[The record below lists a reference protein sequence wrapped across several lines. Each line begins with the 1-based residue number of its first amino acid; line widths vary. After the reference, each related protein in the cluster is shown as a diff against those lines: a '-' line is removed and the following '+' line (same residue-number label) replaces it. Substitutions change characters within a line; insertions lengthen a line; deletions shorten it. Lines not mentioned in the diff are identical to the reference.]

1 MEKGLRTSLIFV
13 IVFALAIG
21 LVSAVEIGEDL
32 HLNLQSTF
40 SNGTIQSGTFEF
52 YFNISTAE
60 NCGTVVYTNS
70 TNLTTDT
77 RGIISHYLPDV
88 SLDYDQQYWLCY
100 YKDGSLESS
109 SKIARTPYSF
119 GALNVSAEGV
129 KNDSD
134 LDLTNYNVTASW
146 FRGIFD
152 WIIGATSGN
161 YLSFNGTQ
169 LDFDESALNTTIDAR
184 SGIFNDSINNY
195 IAENNVSMNNWI
207 TANNGSVVN
216 YISGVNTSNNNYII
230 DYVSVQNGSMTN
242 YIATVNTSMGNYVV
256 DYVGTQN
263 ASLVNY
269 IGVVNTTRDNYV
281 ADSYVPYSG
290 ADKNVDLGANN
301 FSVDN
306 TLLFVDANNNL
317 VGIGTTSPEAL
328 MHLQAASGWTEL
340 RLQGGDETSGGQIR
354 FDNST
359 GMEIAEIYATPND
372 DSFRI
377 QTGNSDRFTIDS
389 SGNIGIGTTTPQNLL
404 NVDGDLNATGIFYGN
419 GSGLHSLSSSA
430 IEDIWVNVSGDTM
443 TGNLDL
449 GDNNITNVDYL
460 GIGTTTPLADLHI
473 NRSSGWA
480 EARLQGGDETSGGT
494 LSLYNNTGMELAE
507 IYATPLDDS
516 LRFQTGGSDRFTIDS
531 AGQVGIGTSS
541 PAEELDVRG
550 AVQAQQIIANG
561 TGTHPTGIGSYI
573 ELYMLGDVARILPY
587 DGSSYKDLAIGDYG
601 GGNPNIMLK
610 VGGNVG
616 IATGTP
622 QNTFNVAGDG
632 NFTGDLFVNEINI
645 SANNASLVNYI
656 AVVNTSMNNYV
667 DYQDLTYNTS
677 VVNHINLNN
686 ASMGNYVVDYVGI
699 QNTSLVNYISTV
711 NTSNNNY
718 IVDYVGIQ
726 NTSLVNYIGTVN
738 TTRNNYVQDTFVPY
752 TGADQNTDLG
762 DNNLTVNSTFYVNTN
777 NGGRI
782 GIGTATPQNLLNVDG
797 DANITGTLYVN
808 GINLSADNGSLVNYI
823 AVVNTS
829 MKNYVDYQDLTYN
842 TSVVNHINLNNAS
855 NNNYVVDYVGIQNT
869 SMQNYVGVQ
878 NTSLVNY
885 ISTVN
890 TTRNNYLTSAYVPYT
905 GANANLVLGANN
917 LTVDTSVL
925 HVDTDNDRVGIGTVS
940 PSQLLQ
946 LQSGAGGHTFLSN
959 STGGVTT
966 ELVSSASSANII
978 LDKGISGADAKVQF
992 KTDGSLNFEIGVD
1005 STPADIF
1012 KIGRTNNNA
1021 DFVIDTS
1028 GNVGIGTTAPVNA
1041 LEVAGTI
1048 NATAIYMGT
1057 NNVSNI
1063 NYVDIQNT
1071 SLVNYIGVVN
1081 TSNNNYIVD
1090 YVGIQ
1095 NTSLVNYIGV
1105 VNTSNNNYIVDYV
1118 GIQNTSLVNYISI
1131 VNTSNNNYIVDYVG
1145 IQNTSLVNYI
1155 AANNASM
1162 GSTFVPYTG
1171 ANQNIN
1177 LGNNNFSVNS
1187 TFYVNTNNGGRVGV
1201 GTSAPT
1207 RNFHILTDGD
1217 TTGLD
1222 TQIYIQQSGSRDAAI
1237 QLKVAST
1244 DWTFGADNSDGDSFK
1259 IANGIN
1265 LANSP
1270 ALTIDTSE
1278 RVGIGTTS
1286 PGSLLTVAQV
1296 ATTNEINLSNTLFV
1310 NSTAGNVGIGTSAPE
1325 QLLHLVGSTNPKLY
1339 IEDSTNNVQIVAGAT
1354 NTLGILGTQS
1364 AHPLSIRTGNAEAM
1378 YIDTSGQ
1385 VGIGTAV
1392 PATKVEIYD
1401 SADSRLRLRSDVN
1414 ENTTIDFMESTGD
1427 GDRDGFRAYY
1437 QGFDN
1442 VFNLFGVVNDVE
1454 TSGISILRDSGNVG
1468 MGTTS
1473 PSFKLDVD
1481 GNFALNKTATNRLI
1495 LPLNNDAATPTIS
1508 FGDGDSGFYEVSDD
1522 LIGISIG
1529 GGRKWNIDSDELE
1542 GDTFGS
1548 SPRLF
1553 QGDVSSTVPQF
1564 SFNSDINTGFA
1575 RAAADKIS
1583 LITGGIAALFIDD
1596 SQKVGI
1602 GTITP
1607 QTELDVVGDI
1617 NVTGTVNVGNT
1628 GSMRIDENGD
1638 MIFRI

>member
-726 NTSLVNYIGTVN
+726 NTSLVNYI
-738 TTRNNYVQDTFVPY
+738 
-752 TGADQNTDLG
+752 
-762 DNNLTVNSTFYVNTN
+762 
-777 NGGRI
+777 
-782 GIGTATPQNLLNVDG
+782 
-797 DANITGTLYVN
+797 
-808 GINLSADNGSLVNYI
+808 
-823 AVVNTS
+823 
-829 MKNYVDYQDLTYN
+829 
-842 TSVVNHINLNNAS
+842 
-855 NNNYVVDYVGIQNT
+855 
-869 SMQNYVGVQ
+869 
-878 NTSLVNY
+878 
-885 ISTVN
+885 
-890 TTRNNYLTSAYVPYT
+890 
-905 GANANLVLGANN
+905 
-917 LTVDTSVL
+917 
-925 HVDTDNDRVGIGTVS
+925 
-940 PSQLLQ
+940 
-946 LQSGAGGHTFLSN
+946 
-959 STGGVTT
+959 
-966 ELVSSASSANII
+966 
-978 LDKGISGADAKVQF
+978 
-992 KTDGSLNFEIGVD
+992 
-1005 STPADIF
+1005 
-1012 KIGRTNNNA
+1012 
-1021 DFVIDTS
+1021 
-1028 GNVGIGTTAPVNA
+1028 
-1041 LEVAGTI
+1041 
-1048 NATAIYMGT
+1048 
-1057 NNVSNI
+1057 
-1063 NYVDIQNT
+1063 
-1071 SLVNYIGVVN
+1071 
-1081 TSNNNYIVD
+1081 
-1090 YVGIQ
+1090 
-1095 NTSLVNYIGV
+1095 
-1105 VNTSNNNYIVDYV
+1105 
-1118 GIQNTSLVNYISI
+1118 
-1131 VNTSNNNYIVDYVG
+1131 
-1145 IQNTSLVNYI
+1145 